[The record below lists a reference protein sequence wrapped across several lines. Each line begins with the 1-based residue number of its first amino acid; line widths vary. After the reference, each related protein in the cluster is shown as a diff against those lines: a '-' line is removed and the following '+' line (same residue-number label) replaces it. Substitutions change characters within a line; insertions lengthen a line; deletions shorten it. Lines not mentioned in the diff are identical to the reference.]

1 MSPHPAL
8 QAVLWDMDGT
18 LVDTEPYWF
27 AAEKELMAR
36 FGVRWSDEQ
45 AMELVGNALPD
56 SARALQAAGADLG
69 IREILDELLK
79 SVVRAVQQKTPWRP
93 GAREMLADLH
103 SEGIPCAMVTM
114 SETLLA
120 RVVADQLPEGT
131 FRFLVTGEMVSLGKP
146 DPEPYLLAAK
156 LMGEELGASVDLDRV
171 VAVEDSLPGV
181 ASAKA
186 SGAVTL
192 TVPNAVEVP
201 EQPGITRW
209 ETLAGR
215 TVADLQALV
224 VERASASL
232 EV

>member
-1 MSPHPAL
+1 MAPNPAL
-8 QAVLWDMDGT
+8 QAVFWDMDGT

-36 FGVRWSDEQ
+36 FGVSWSDEQ
-45 AMELVGNALPD
+45 AMALVGNALPD
-56 SARALQAAGADLG
+56 SARALQAAGAELG
-69 IREILDELLK
+69 IREILDGMLD
-79 SVVRAVQQKTPWRP
+79 SVVRSVQQEIPWRP
-93 GAREMLADLH
+93 GARELLAELYAA
-103 SEGIPCAMVTM
+103 EIPCAMVTM
-114 SETLLA
+114 SEALLA
-120 RVVADQLPEGT
+120 HVIADQLPEGT

-156 LMGEELGASVDLDRV
+156 LMGEELGTSMDLDRI

-192 TVPNAVEVP
+192 AVPNAVEVP

-209 ETLAGR
+209 ETLAGH
-215 TVADLQALV
+215 TVEDLQALV
-224 VERASASL
+224 AERVSASA
-232 EV
+232 

>member
-56 SARALQAAGADLG
+56 SARALQQAGADLG
-69 IREILDELLK
+69 IREILDTLLE
-79 SVVRAVQQKTPWRP
+79 SVVRSVRREIPWRP
-93 GAREMLADLH
+93 GAREMLAELCGA
-103 SEGIPCAMVTM
+103 GIPCAMVTM
-114 SETLLA
+114 SEKLLA
-120 RVVADQLPEGT
+120 GVIAEQLPAGT
-131 FRFLVTGEMVSLGKP
+131 FRFLVTGEMVARGKP
-146 DPEPYLLAAK
+146 DPEPYLLAAQ
-156 LMGEELGASVDLDRV
+156 LMGKELREDIDLNRV

-186 SGAVTL
+186 SGAVTVA
-192 TVPNAVEVP
+192 VPNAVDVP

-215 TVADLQALV
+215 TVADLQELV
-224 VERASASL
+224 AERVAAS
-232 EV
+232 V

>member
-1 MSPHPAL
+1 MAPNPAL
-8 QAVLWDMDGT
+8 QAVFWDMDGT

-36 FGVRWSDEQ
+36 FGVSWSDEQ
-45 AMELVGNALPD
+45 AMDLVGNALPD

-69 IREILDELLK
+69 IREILDELLR
-79 SVVRAVQQKTPWRP
+79 SVVRSVQQEIPWRP
-93 GAREMLADLH
+93 GARELLADLH
-103 SEGIPCAMVTM
+103 AAGIPCAMVTM
-114 SETLLA
+114 SESLLA
-120 RVVADQLPEGT
+120 RVIADQLPEGT
-131 FRFLVTGEMVSLGKP
+131 FRFLVTGEMVALGKP

-156 LMGEELGASVDLDRV
+156 LMGEELGTAVVMDRV
-171 VAVEDSLPGV
+171 VAVEDSIPGV

-209 ETLAGR
+209 ETLAGQ
-215 TVADLQALV
+215 TVEDLQALV
-224 VERASASL
+224 AERVSASA
-232 EV
+232 

>member
-1 MSPHPAL
+1 MAPTPAL
-8 QAVLWDMDGT
+8 QAVFWDMDGT

-36 FGVRWSDEQ
+36 FGVTWSDEQ

-69 IREILDELLK
+69 IREILDGMLD
-79 SVVRAVQQKTPWRP
+79 SVIRSVRREIPWRP
-93 GAREMLADLH
+93 GARELLAELYAA
-103 SEGIPCAMVTM
+103 EIPCAMVTM
-114 SETLLA
+114 SESLLA
-120 RVVADQLPEGT
+120 RVIADQLPEGT

-156 LMGEELGASVDLDRV
+156 LMGEELGTSMDLDRI

-186 SGAVTL
+186 SGAVTIA
-192 TVPNAVEVP
+192 VPNAVDIP
-201 EQPGITRW
+201 TQSGITRW

-215 TVADLQALV
+215 TVEDLQALV
-224 VERASASL
+224 ADRVTASF
-232 EV
+232 